1 MTIVFCHSEITKHL
15 IKFVPLTNVEST
27 LARKSSKNF
36 WLFARL
42 FVPLTN
48 VESTPARK
56 SSKNFWLFAR
66 LFVPLQPT

>member
-42 FVPLTN
+42 FVPLH
-48 VESTPARK
+48 AIK
-56 SSKNFWLFAR
+56 
-66 LFVPLQPT
+66 